1 MIVSV
6 VSMPEGATTRTDLA
20 GARDRLAAS
29 DFVLVD
35 VALPLASD
43 RPDTAAASDT
53 RDGRDAQDGRDASDV
68 ADADGRRVV
77 EALGLAAESPTWFGV
92 TAEPV
97 RADFLGDRAGFVVP
111 VVDDG
116 RVVHVHAMATERHLV
131 TVHRGPVAPLENLA
145 DRLGQERPADAVAV
159 LFLLLQESLDTFRRA
174 AVAGLLAVEDLEDE
188 MFERR
193 RPEQVYR
200 LARMRRRAALL
211 HHYLLPYLQSTDEI
225 VMRRMLSRDF
235 PEERRRLAQEF
246 QHTGRLVLTDIQAL
260 QDATRR
266 AFASYSSLVSGEQN
280 GVINRLAIVSTIF
293 LPLTF
298 LTGYFGMNFSYLTDE
313 MESRAVFWL
322 FAVAL
327 QVLVLV
333 GALYVLH
340 RTHIWRR
347 LRDDEGTRGP

>member
-6 VSMPEGATTRTDLA
+6 VSMPGGTTTRTDLA

-35 VALPLASD
+35 VALPLAAD
-43 RPDTAAASDT
+43 RPETAAAPDA
-53 RDGRDAQDGRDASDV
+53 RDGQDAPDV

-77 EALGLAAESPTWFGV
+77 EALGLASESPAWFGV
-92 TAEPV
+92 TGEPV

-174 AVAGLLAVEDLEDE
+174 AVADLLAVEDLEDE

-333 GALYVLH
+333 GALYALH